1 LAVRG
6 SEESSGSRREIMY
19 IQLRDLEVYKLS
31 RELSVIAWDIYSIM
45 SWQAQKIVGEQFV
58 RSTDSM
64 GANIAEGYGRFHYL
78 DKVKFYYNA
87 RGSYIESIHWIELI
101 EERKLAD
108 PKLILEYKRIIQ
120 ALGPKLNKLITA
132 TKSNISK

>member
-1 LAVRG
+1 
-6 SEESSGSRREIMY
+6 MY